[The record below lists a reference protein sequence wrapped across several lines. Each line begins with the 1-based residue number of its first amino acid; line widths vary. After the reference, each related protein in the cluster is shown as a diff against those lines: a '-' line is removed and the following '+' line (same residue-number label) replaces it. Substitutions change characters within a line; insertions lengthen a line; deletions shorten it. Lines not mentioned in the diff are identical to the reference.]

1 MTSKADATEAFV
13 WMWLPGATEPVVAGR
28 LDQNG
33 ERLLFTYGA
42 SYRRRKNAI
51 SVYEPELPL
60 QEGIIAP
67 INGLSMA
74 SCIRDCSPD
83 AWGRR
88 VIINRLTGKKPDAAG
103 VPEISELTYLLQSGS
118 DRIGALDFQASAT
131 EYVPRHAAQASLDE
145 LMEAAALI
153 EKGVP
158 LPSALEIALNHGTSI
173 GGARPKVLINDGKK
187 KFIAK
192 FSATND
198 TYSVVKAEFIAMK
211 LAAACGLNAASVAMT
226 RAAQKDVLLIERFD
240 RTHTTD
246 GWRRHAM
253 VSALTML
260 GLDEMMARYASYEDL
275 AELIR
280 RRFTAPKDTLK
291 ELYGR
296 ICFNVMCGNTDDHA
310 RNHAA
315 FWDGR
320 MLTLTPAYDICPQGR
335 TGNEATQAMLIKGDG
350 RASTLA
356 TLLASAPDYHLKEAE
371 AAALIEN
378 QVTMIAANWP
388 GVCAEAELSPVDR
401 NLFAGRQFLNS
412 YAFEGLEGQKALK
425 DAFRAARDALIAGGG
440 ASR

>member
-1 MTSKADATEAFV
+1 MMISKADATKAFV

-28 LDQNG
+28 LDQDG

-42 SYRRRKNAI
+42 SYRRRNNAI
-51 SVYEPELPL
+51 SIYEPELPL
-60 QEGIIAP
+60 QEGVIAP
-67 INGLSMA
+67 IIGLRIA
-74 SCIRDCSPD
+74 SCIRDGSPD

-88 VIINRLTGKKPDAAG
+88 VIINRLTGKKPDAADM
-103 VPEISELTYLLQSGS
+103 PEISELTFLLQSGS

-131 EYVPRHAAQASLDE
+131 EYVPRLAAQASLDE

-158 LPSALEIALNHGTSI
+158 LTPALDQALNHGTSI
-173 GGARPKVLINDGKK
+173 GGARPKALIDDGAK

-211 LAAACGLNAASVAMT
+211 LARACGLNAASVSMT
-226 RAAQKDVLLIERFD
+226 RAAHKDVLLIERFD
-240 RTHTTD
+240 RTHTRD
-246 GWRRHAM
+246 GWTRHAM

-280 RRFTAPKDTLK
+280 HRFTDSKNTLK
-291 ELYGR
+291 DLYGR
-296 ICFNVMCGNTDDHA
+296 ICFNVLCGNTDDHA

-356 TLLASAPDYHLKEAE
+356 TLLAAAPDYHLKEAE
-371 AAALIEN
+371 AAALIEHQIKTIAEHWQ
-378 QVTMIAANWP
+378 QV
-388 GVCAEAELSPVDR
+388 CDEADLNPVDR
-401 NLFAGRQFLNS
+401 KLFAGRQFLNS
-412 YAFEGLEGQKALK
+412 YALEGLDSHRALQ
-425 DAFRAARDALIAGGG
+425 DAFRAAHATLLASGGV
-440 ASR
+440 

>member
-1 MTSKADATEAFV
+1 MTSRADATEAFV
-13 WMWLPGATEPVVAGR
+13 WTWLPGATEPVVAGR
-28 LDQNG
+28 LDQDG
-33 ERLLFTYGA
+33 ARLLFTYGA

-51 SVYEPELPL
+51 SLYEPELPL
-60 QEGIIAP
+60 QEGTIP
-67 INGLSMA
+67 PLGELPMA
-74 SCIRDCSPD
+74 SCIRDGSPD

-88 VIINRLTGKKPDAAG
+88 VIINRLTGRKPDAAG
-103 VPEISELTYLLQSGS
+103 VPEISELTFLLQSGS
-118 DRIGALDFQASAT
+118 DRIGALDFQASAM

-145 LMEAAALI
+145 LLEAAALI

-158 LPSALEIALNHGTSI
+158 LTPALDQALNHGTSI
-173 GGARPKVLINDGKK
+173 GGARPKALIDDGTS

-211 LAAACGLNAASVAMT
+211 LAAACGLNAAPVAMT
-226 RAAQKDVLLIERFD
+226 RAAHKDVLLIERFD
-240 RTHTTD
+240 RQHTEN
-246 GWRRHAM
+246 GWTRRAM

-275 AELIR
+275 AEIIR
-280 RRFTAPKDTLK
+280 HRFTDPRATLK

-296 ICFNVMCGNTDDHA
+296 ICFNVLCGNTDDHA

-335 TGNEATQAMLIKGDG
+335 TGNEATQAMLIKGDI

-356 TLLASAPDYHLKEAE
+356 ALLSAAPDYHLKETE
-371 AAALIEN
+371 AAALIEH
-378 QVTMIAANWP
+378 QIKTIADNWQA
-388 GVCAEAELSPVDR
+388 VCDEAQLSPVDR
-401 NLFAGRQFLNS
+401 ALFAGRQFLNS
-412 YAFEGLEGQKALK
+412 YAIEGIDTHKALQ
-425 DAFRAARDALIAGGG
+425 DAFRAGHAKLVAAKG
-440 ASR
+440 AEG

>member
-1 MTSKADATEAFV
+1 MMTSKADATEAFV
-13 WMWLPGATEPVVAGR
+13 WMWLPGAMEPVVAGR
-28 LDQNG
+28 LDQDG
-33 ERLLFTYGA
+33 ERLLYTYGA
-42 SYRRRKNAI
+42 SYRRRKSAI
-51 SVYEPELPL
+51 PIYEPELPL
-60 QEGIIAP
+60 QEGVIAP

-74 SCIRDCSPD
+74 SCIRDGSPD

-103 VPEISELTYLLQSGS
+103 VPELGELTFLLQSGS

-131 EYVPRHAAQASLDE
+131 EYVPRLTAQASLDE

-158 LPSALEIALNHGTSI
+158 LTPALDQAIKHGTSI
-173 GGARPKVLINDGKK
+173 GGARPKALIDDGAK

-192 FSATND
+192 FSAVND

-211 LAAACGLNAASVAMT
+211 LAAACGLDAAPVSMI
-226 RAAQKDVLLIERFD
+226 RATHKDVLLIERFD
-240 RTHTTD
+240 RTHTKD
-246 GWRRHAM
+246 GWTRRAM

-280 RRFTAPKDTLK
+280 HRFTEPKATLK

-296 ICFNVMCGNTDDHA
+296 ICFNVLCGNTDDHA

-335 TGNEATQAMLIKGDG
+335 TGNEATQAMLIKGGG

-356 TLLASAPDYHLKEAE
+356 TLLAAAPDYHLKEAE
-371 AAALIEN
+371 ASALIEH
-378 QVTMIAANWP
+378 QVTTMAHLWQE
-388 GVCAEAELSPVDR
+388 VCDEADLSPVDSK
-401 NLFAGRQFLNS
+401 LFAGRQFLNS
-412 YAFEGLEGQKALK
+412 YVLDGLDDHKALQ
-425 DAFRAARDALIAGGG
+425 DAFRAARDTLIVSGG
-440 ASR
+440 A